1 MPTGRDILDAT
12 RLLCTRALKVK
23 SDRSCLEGATS
34 SSSESSLKRELGALD
49 LIFFGIGGVVGA
61 GVFVLTGAAAQVH
74 AGPAVVISYL
84 LATIT
89 SLITAT
95 AYTEFATQIPVTG
108 SAYNYIALTFGE
120 YIAFIT
126 GCNLALELT
135 IAGAAVA
142 CGDRPLEVEDD
153 SLICRHLFRAQ
164 GQSPPERPTMPRR
177 DADLH

>member
-23 SDRSCLEGATS
+23 SERSCLEGATS

-95 AYTEFATQIPVTG
+95 AYTEFAIQIPVTG
-108 SAYNYIALTFGE
+108 SAYNL
-120 YIAFIT
+120 
-126 GCNLALELT
+126 
-135 IAGAAVA
+135 
-142 CGDRPLEVEDD
+142 
-153 SLICRHLFRAQ
+153 SLIHI
-164 GQSPPERPTMPRR
+164 
-177 DADLH
+177 